1 VLIPLEQVGEH
12 AHHMPATDSL
22 LIATLAVIVHSL
34 AMLVVTGITA
44 LAVYQGA
51 SLDILRR
58 DWIDL
63 DLVWSAALIG
73 IGFWLLVT

>member
-1 VLIPLEQVGEH
+1 
-12 AHHMPATDSL
+12 MPATDLL

-44 LAVYQGA
+44 LCPSSQGA

-73 IGFWLLVT
+73 IGFWLVLS